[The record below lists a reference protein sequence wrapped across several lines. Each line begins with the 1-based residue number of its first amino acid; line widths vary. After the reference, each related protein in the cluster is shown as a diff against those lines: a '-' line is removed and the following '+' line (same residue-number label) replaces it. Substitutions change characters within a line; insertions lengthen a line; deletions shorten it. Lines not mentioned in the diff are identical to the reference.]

1 MAIKRCARRCH
12 CHMGIIDKNLPDTW
26 TLNSEARSSRPST
39 SPPDPPK
46 QSVDGQ
52 IAEGRYCTVSESIRE
67 LIREDEKRKAQKRLE
82 MMLLEGLDS
91 RASELTRKDSEEIR
105 EETLAQ
111 LKRRKGQL
119 PSGSRK

>member
-1 MAIKRCARRCH
+1 M
-12 CHMGIIDKNLPDTW
+12 
-26 TLNSEARSSRPST
+26 
-39 SPPDPPK
+39 
-46 QSVDGQ
+46 
-52 IAEGRYCTVSESIRE
+52 
-67 LIREDEKRKAQKRLE
+67 IREDEKRKAQKRLE

-119 PSGSRK
+119 PIGSRK